1 MFEIYQEVG
10 WMIWVLL
17 LVIWL
22 IYIST
27 SVQNLR
33 DRLKRLEIVISY
45 IVHSNKDDKI

>member
-17 LVIWL
+17 LVIWF
-22 IYIST
+22 IYVSA

-33 DRLKRLEIVISY
+33 DRLKRLE
-45 IVHSNKDDKI
+45 KDKDNEI